1 VTTQVWLPEDG
12 NLLKNLREAAGIEIS
27 TLARTHCLSTLQ
39 IKQLENGGDSY
50 FYTSAIKLAA
60 GRKLLM
66 HFGADVQP
74 FIDEAVHDPSPAQEI
89 SIDKVDIPQTA
100 LQTPVI
106 SKKSLYTKV
115 VGTVVV
121 FASLVYWGLLTSS
134 RQSEIVTVNAHQEP
148 ISKTPFEKMA
158 DESKTSD
165 STVSIVLEKP
175 KNSPVECQWS
185 QEPAT
190 IVANRASKPGDYVH
204 VVANTEGVICVRD
217 ATNMTQVVQLSSSQ
231 SQTIRGRQPFEIFSL
246 NLNAFQLFYQG
257 NLLRLPST
265 NTQTI
270 TLKEQKY
277 E

>member
-39 IKQLENGGDSY
+39 IKQLENGGDSC
-50 FYTSAIKLAA
+50 FYTSAIKLAV
-60 GRKLLM
+60 GRRLLM

-100 LQTPVI
+100 LNTSVI

-165 STVSIVLEKP
+165 PTVSIVLEKP
-175 KNSPVECQWS
+175 KHSPVECRWS
-185 QEPAT
+185 QEPAA

-217 ATNMTQVVQLSSSQ
+217 ATNMTQIVQLSSSQ

-257 NLLRLPST
+257 NLLRLPSA